1 MSIYDIVLQWQMQ
14 SLSGKEHFAL
24 NIEEDLEADISAL
37 LNFVS
42 NYFFSVVILTSN
54 NLLGS

>member
-1 MSIYDIVLQWQMQ
+1 MPIYDIVLQWQMQ
-14 SLSGKEHFAL
+14 GLSGKERFAL

-54 NLLGS
+54 NLIGS